1 MKKVAVILAALCIF
15 SGVAD
20 AMTLREKVGQ
30 LFLIRPDQLDTRVSL
45 DIIHKATAPGV
56 KSVNR
61 VMLETLKDY
70 PAGGFAVFAK
80 NMDSP
85 KQLKALT
92 KSLKAACEV
101 MPFMA
106 IDEEGGRI
114 ARIANHKAFNM
125 RKYKSAAEIGKSGK
139 VREVAEY
146 IASYLKEYGF
156 NMDFAPVAD
165 VNTNPENIVIGDRAF
180 GSDAEEVSRMVGE
193 YLDGLH
199 VHGIAGSIKHF
210 PGHGDTK
217 GDTHTGYVAVS
228 KTWPELLRA
237 EIVPFRENLHK
248 ADSVMIAHITMQN
261 VTRDGLP
268 ATLSREIITGKLREE
283 LGYTGVVIADAMMM
297 GAIKEHYTSAESAVL
312 ALEAGCDVLLMP
324 YDYVAA
330 FDGVVEAVESGRLS
344 EARIDESV
352 KRIMNLKERLGMSK
366 WWQKSAVYQVYPKSF
381 QDTTE
386 TGTGDIR
393 GIISRLD
400 YLQELGVNAVWM
412 TPVYP
417 SPMVDNGYDISDY
430 TGINPEFGTMAEF
443 EELVREADKRGIKI
457 VMDLVFNHS
466 SNMHEWFLESKS
478 SRDNPKADWYI
489 WRDPRGRVAN
499 DTGMCHLLS
508 STSSD
513 GTTSG
518 QPFTENDSLSSAAS
532 TLPENGSPSSAASTL
547 SENAN
552 LSFAAHPLTETANPS
567 LTTQTITD
575 SNTSP
580 STPQPPTNWRS
591 IFGGSAWTYCP
602 ERGQFYLHTFA
613 PEQPDLNWENPNVR
627 KALYD
632 SAKFWLDKGVGGFR
646 IDAIV
651 YIKKPS
657 EFLDGTPDSAEGSV
671 NIHNMTANQ
680 PGILDFLHEFKR
692 EVVGDRDIFTVGEAN
707 GVSPDQLPDWVGS
720 NGVFDMLFEF
730 SHQTL
735 AFGEAEIWCKPV
747 KWKLTDLKHALSE
760 SQSATAKNGWYPA
773 YFENHDQP
781 RSVNH
786 FFPDGADPKKAAKIL
801 GAVLLTLRGTP
812 FIYQGEEL
820 GMTNRDWKDIAEI
833 NDVQTRGQYDL
844 ALKEGFTPE
853 EAMKFIRYFTR
864 DNARTPMQWTAG
876 ENAGFSSGKTWL
888 PVNENYTSINAE
900 TEESDPD
907 SVLNWYRKLLAFRK
921 NSDVLLQ
928 GTYREIMSDSEE
940 VFAFVR
946 EHDGQEIITLANFS
960 HNTVKI
966 PEDLVQKT
974 ILFSSEST
982 ITPSELAPLEARIYQ

>member
-1 MKKVAVILAALCIF
+1 MRKLAVVLILFCI
-15 SGVAD
+15 SLLAVTGICE

-30 LFLIRPDQLDTRVSL
+30 LFLIRPDQLDTRISL
-45 DIIHKATAPGV
+45 DQVHNDKVSAKGIQ
-56 KSVNR
+56 SVNQT
-61 VMLETLKDY
+61 MLETMKEY
-70 PAGGFAVFAK
+70 PAGGFAIFRK
-80 NMDSP
+80 NIANP

-92 KSLKAACEV
+92 KSLKNMCEV

-106 IDEEGGRI
+106 IDEEGGQI
-114 ARIANHKAFNM
+114 ARIANHKAFHVK
-125 RKYKSAAEIGKSGK
+125 KYKTAKAIADSGQ
-139 VREVAEY
+139 VRKTAEY
-146 IASYLKEYGF
+146 IASYLKDYGF

-165 VNTNPENIVIGDRAF
+165 INTNPENIVIGDRAF
-180 GSDAEEVSRMVGE
+180 GSDPEEVSRLVGE

-199 VHGIAGSIKHF
+199 AQGIAGSIKHF

-217 GDTHTGYVAVS
+217 GDTHKGFVAVT
-228 KTWPELLRA
+228 KTWPELLKA
-237 EIVPFRENLHK
+237 EIIPFRDNLSK
-248 ADSVMIAHITMQN
+248 ADTVMIAHITMQN
-261 VTRDGLP
+261 VTKDNLP

-297 GAIKEHYTSAESAVL
+297 GAIKDNYTSAESAVL
-312 ALEAGCDVLLMP
+312 AVEAGCDILLMP
-324 YDYVAA
+324 YDYREA
-330 FDGVVEAVESGRLS
+330 FDGVVEAVESGRIS

-352 KRIMNLKERLGMSK
+352 NRIMNLKERLGMPK
-366 WWQKSAVYQVYPKSF
+366 WWQTGAVYQVYPKSF
-381 QDTTE
+381 QDTTG

-400 YLQELGVNAVWM
+400 YLQKLGVNAVWM

-430 TGINPEFGTMAEF
+430 TGINPDFGSMSDF

-466 SNMHEWFLESKS
+466 SNMHKWFLESKS

-489 WRDPRGRVAN
+489 WRDPK
-499 DTGMCHLLS
+499 
-508 STSSD
+508 
-513 GTTSG
+513 
-518 QPFTENDSLSSAAS
+518 Q
-532 TLPENGSPSSAASTL
+532 NGEA
-547 SENAN
+547 
-552 LSFAAHPLTETANPS
+552 
-567 LTTQTITD
+567 
-575 SNTSP
+575 
-580 STPQPPTNWRS
+580 PTNWRS
-591 IFGGSAWTYCP
+591 IFGGSAWTFCP
-602 ERGQFYLHTFA
+602 ERGQYYLHTFA
-613 PEQPDLNWENPNVR
+613 PEQPDLNWENPEVR

-632 SAKFWLDKGVGGFR
+632 AANFWLEKGVGGFR

-651 YIKKPS
+651 YIKKPN
-657 EFLDGTPDSAEGSV
+657 EFLNGTPDSAEGSV

-692 EVVGDRDIFTVGEAN
+692 EVVADRDIFTVGEAN
-707 GVSPDQLPDWVGS
+707 GVSPDELPEWVGS

-735 AFGEAEIWCKPV
+735 AFNEAEIWCKPV
-747 KWKLTDLKHALSE
+747 NWKLTDLKRALSE

-801 GAVLLTLRGTP
+801 GAILLTLRGTP

-820 GMTNRDWKDIAEI
+820 GMTNRDWKDIDEI
-833 NDVQTRGQYDL
+833 NDVQTKGQYDL
-844 ALKEGFTPE
+844 ALKEGFSPE
-853 EAMKFIRYFTR
+853 MAMKFIRYFTR

-876 ENAGFSSGKTWL
+876 ENAGFTSGTSWL
-888 PVNENYTSINAE
+888 PVNENYTAINAE
-900 TEESDPD
+900 DEDKDID

-928 GTYREIMSDSEE
+928 GTYREIMPDSEE
-940 VFAFVR
+940 IFAFIR
-946 EHDGQEIITLANFS
+946 EHDGQEVITLANFS
-960 HNTVKI
+960 GHTVKI
-966 PEDLVQKT
+966 PEDIMTKSV
-974 ILFSSEST
+974 LFSSEKD
-982 ITPSELAPLEARIYQ
+982 ITPSELAPFEARIYQ